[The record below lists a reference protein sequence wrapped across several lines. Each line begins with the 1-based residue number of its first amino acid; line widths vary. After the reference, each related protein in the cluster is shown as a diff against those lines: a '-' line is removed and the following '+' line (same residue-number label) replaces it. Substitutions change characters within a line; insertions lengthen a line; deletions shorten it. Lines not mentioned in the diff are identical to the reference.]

1 MSYLTRTPI
10 RRPLTGRTPVPER
23 RGHDL
28 ITSGTAGI
36 GCTPTTAIVG
46 GAR

>member
-1 MSYLTRTPI
+1 MSNSTRI
-10 RRPLTGRTPVPER
+10 RIRQPLTGHTLPEL
-23 RGHDL
+23 GGYDS

-36 GCTPTTAIVG
+36 GCTLTAAIVG

>member
-1 MSYLTRTPI
+1 MSNSTRIPI
-10 RRPLTGRTPVPER
+10 RQPLTGHTLPEL
-23 RGHDL
+23 GGYDL

-36 GCTPTTAIVG
+36 GCTLTAAIVG

>member
-1 MSYLTRTPI
+1 MPHPSTPV
-10 RRPLTGRTPVPER
+10 RRPLTGHKPAPQLPAD
-23 RGHDL
+23 DL

-36 GCTPTTAIVG
+36 SCTPTAAIVG